1 MAAGRCGSIALCCHF
16 IEIRQLLTARLLD
29 TVGKFW
35 YIAGMFS
42 LLSDKL
48 DDAFRKMRGL
58 SKISES
64 NIKGALRDVR
74 MALLDADVE
83 YSVAREFIAHVK
95 EEAMGEKVLKSVK
108 PGEQIV
114 KIFRDQLADLLGG
127 DAAPLQLEP
136 APARILVV
144 GLNGA
149 GKTTTSAKLA
159 RRLKME
165 GHKPLLVACD
175 LIRPAAIDQLA
186 TLAGQIEV
194 PVYTPAASEKDV
206 IRVAKDAL
214 KWAAGQEHDVIIFDT
229 AGRQE
234 VDEELVAELKKLAKF
249 LNAQESLLVADAA
262 TGQQAVRVAQ
272 AFDQAVGLT
281 GIILTKLDGDARGG
295 AALSMRAI
303 TGKPIKYMGEG
314 EKLDMFG
321 PFVPQRMA
329 DRILGMGDIVGLVEK
344 AAEKIDQE
352 SAMNSMTRMLS
363 GEFNFN
369 DFLSQMK
376 MMQSLG
382 PLEGLLGLLPG
393 FSKIKKQLPE
403 GAMDPKRMKRME
415 AIVLSMTPAERANY
429 KLLIPSRRRRIAK
442 GSGVSEIEVN
452 RFIKNFKEMKE
463 MMGGKGKMGGMM
475 KNLMKGA
482 KGGMP
487 DMNAMMNGQ
496 GGGMPDMS
504 SLMGQGGMPDMSQM
518 PDLSALMGGGAKP
531 KMPKGF
537 GAFSGLFRR
546 R

>member
-1 MAAGRCGSIALCCHF
+1 
-16 IEIRQLLTARLLD
+16 
-29 TVGKFW
+29 
-35 YIAGMFS
+35 MFS

-48 DDAFRKMRGL
+48 DDTFRKLRGL
-58 SKISES
+58 GRISES
-64 NIKGALRDVR
+64 NIKEAMRDIR

-95 EEAMGEKVLKSVK
+95 DQAMGEKVLKTVK

-114 KIFRDQLADLLGG
+114 KIFRDELAALLGG
-127 DAAPLQLEP
+127 SAAELDLS
-136 APARILVV
+136 APGRILVV

-159 RRLKME
+159 RRLKMD

-186 TLAGQIEV
+186 TLAAQIEV
-194 PVYTPAASEKDV
+194 PVYTPSATEKDV

-214 KWAAGQEHDVIIFDT
+214 RWAEGQEHDVIIFDT

-234 VDEELVAELKKLAKF
+234 VDEDLVAELKKLAKF
-249 LNAQESLLVADAA
+249 LQPQESLLVADAA

-272 AFDQAVGLT
+272 TFDAAVGLT

-295 AALSMRAI
+295 AALSMRAV
-303 TGKPIKYMGEG
+303 TGKPIKFMGEG

-352 SAMNSMTRMLS
+352 SAMSSVSRMMS

-393 FSKIKKQLPE
+393 FSKIRKQLPD
-403 GAMDPKRMKRME
+403 GALDP
-415 AIVLSMTPAERANY
+415 
-429 KLLIPSRRRRIAK
+429 
-442 GSGVSEIEVN
+442 
-452 RFIKNFKEMKE
+452 
-463 MMGGKGKMGGMM
+463 
-475 KNLMKGA
+475 
-482 KGGMP
+482 
-487 DMNAMMNGQ
+487 
-496 GGGMPDMS
+496 
-504 SLMGQGGMPDMSQM
+504 
-518 PDLSALMGGGAKP
+518 
-531 KMPKGF
+531 
-537 GAFSGLFRR
+537 
-546 R
+546 

>member
-1 MAAGRCGSIALCCHF
+1 
-16 IEIRQLLTARLLD
+16 
-29 TVGKFW
+29 
-35 YIAGMFS
+35 MFS

-48 DDAFRKMRGL
+48 DDALRKVRGL
-58 SKISES
+58 SKITES
-64 NIKGALRDVR
+64 NIKDALRDVR

-83 YSVAREFIAHVK
+83 YSVARTFIAHVK
-95 EEAMGEKVLKSVK
+95 EQAMGEKVLKSVK

-114 KIFRDQLADLLGG
+114 KIFRDELAALLGG
-127 DAAPLQLEP
+127 DAEELNLTPP
-136 APARILVV
+136 AHILVV

-159 RRLKME
+159 RRLKLD

-186 TLAGQIEV
+186 TLAGQVEV
-194 PVYTPAASEKDV
+194 PVYTPSAGEKDV

-214 KWAAGQEHDVIIFDT
+214 RWAEGQEHDCIIFDT

-234 VDEELVAELKKLAKF
+234 VDDALVAELRKLAKF
-249 LNAQESLLVADAA
+249 IKPQEALLVADAA

-272 AFDQAVGLT
+272 TFDEAVGLT
-281 GIILTKLDGDARGG
+281 GIVLTKLDGDARGG
-295 AALSMRAI
+295 AALSMRAV

-321 PFVPQRMA
+321 AFVPQRMA

-352 SAMNSMTRMLS
+352 SAMSSMGRLMS

-369 DFLSQMK
+369 DFLNQMR

-393 FSKIKKQLPE
+393 FSKIRKSLPE
-403 GAMDPKRMKRME
+403 GALDPKRMKHME

-442 GSGVSEIEVN
+442 GSGCSEIEVN

-463 MMGGKGKMGGMM
+463 MMSGKGKMGGLM
-475 KNLMKGA
+475 KNMMKGA
-482 KGGMP
+482 GNGKMPAGG
-487 DMNAMMNGQ
+487 A
-496 GGGMPDMS
+496 GMPDMS
-504 SLMGQGGMPDMSQM
+504 ALMKGAEGGMPDMSQM
-518 PDLSALMGGGAKP
+518 PDLSALADLAGKGG
-531 KMPKGF
+531 MPKG
-537 GAFSGLFRR
+537 GMGGLNAFRGLFKRR
-546 R
+546 

>member
-1 MAAGRCGSIALCCHF
+1 
-16 IEIRQLLTARLLD
+16 
-29 TVGKFW
+29 
-35 YIAGMFS
+35 MFS

-64 NIKGALRDVR
+64 NIKDALRDVR

-108 PGEQIV
+108 PGEQMV
-114 KIFRDQLADLLGG
+114 KIFRDQLAELLGG

-159 RRLKME
+159 RRLVKE

-186 TLAGQIEV
+186 TLAAQIEV
-194 PVYTPAASEKDV
+194 PVYTPSATEKDV

-214 KWAAGQEHDVIIFDT
+214 KWAEGQEHDVIIFDT

-249 LNAQESLLVADAA
+249 LEAQESLLVADAA

-272 AFDQAVGLT
+272 AFDKAVGLT

-352 SAMNSMTRMLS
+352 SAMNSMTRMMS

-403 GAMDPKRMKRME
+403 GAMDPKRME

-475 KNLMKGA
+475 KNLMKSAGGA

-487 DMNAMMNGQ
+487 DMSSMMK
-496 GGGMPDMS
+496 
-504 SLMGQGGMPDMSQM
+504 GQGGMPDMSALMGEGGMPDMSKM
-518 PDLSALMGGGAKP
+518 PDLSALMGGGARP
-531 KMPKGF
+531 KMPKGM
-537 GAFSGLFRR
+537 GAFNGLFRR

>member
-1 MAAGRCGSIALCCHF
+1 
-16 IEIRQLLTARLLD
+16 
-29 TVGKFW
+29 
-35 YIAGMFS
+35 MFS

-48 DDAFRKMRGL
+48 DDTFRKLRGL
-58 SKISES
+58 NKISES
-64 NIKGALRDVR
+64 NIADAMREIR

-95 EEAMGEKVLKSVK
+95 EQAMGETVLKTVK

-114 KIFRDQLADLLGG
+114 KIFRDQLAELLGG
-127 DAAPLQLEP
+127 EAAELNLTPP
-136 APARILVV
+136 GRILVV

-159 RRLKME
+159 RRLKAD

-186 TLAGQIEV
+186 TLAKQIDV
-194 PVYTPAASEKDV
+194 PVYTPSASEKDV

-214 KWAAGQEHDVIIFDT
+214 KWAKEQEHDVIIFDT

-234 VDEELVAELKKLAKF
+234 VDEDLVEELRRLAKF
-249 LNAQESLLVADAA
+249 LEAQESLLVADAA

-272 AFDQAVGLT
+272 TFDKAVGLT

-295 AALSMRAI
+295 AALSMRAV
-303 TGKPIKYMGEG
+303 TGKPIKFVGEG

-321 PFVPQRMA
+321 PFVPVRMA

-352 SAMNSMTRMLS
+352 SAMNSMNRMMS

-369 DFLSQMK
+369 DFLSQMR

-403 GAMDPKRMKRME
+403 GALEPKKMKRME

-452 RFIKNFKEMKE
+452 RFIKNFKQMKE
-463 MMGGKGKMGGMM
+463 MMGGKGKMGG
-475 KNLMKGA
+475 LMK
-482 KGGMP
+482 
-487 DMNAMMNGQ
+487 AMGKMG
-496 GGGMPDMS
+496 GGGMPAMPTMPQGGDVPDLS
-504 SLMGQGGMPDMSQM
+504 SLMGGAGGAGM
-518 PDLSALMGGGAKP
+518 PDLSALMGGGGKKP
-531 KMPKGF
+531 KMPGMGSMGGF
-537 GAFSGLFRR
+537 GGFGSRFRR
-546 R
+546 K

>member
-1 MAAGRCGSIALCCHF
+1 
-16 IEIRQLLTARLLD
+16 
-29 TVGKFW
+29 
-35 YIAGMFS
+35 MFS

-48 DDAFRKMRGL
+48 DDTFRKLRGL
-58 SKISES
+58 NKISES
-64 NIKGALRDVR
+64 NIADAMREIR

-95 EEAMGEKVLKSVK
+95 EQAMGEAVLKTVK

-114 KIFRDQLADLLGG
+114 KIFRDQLAELLGG
-127 DAAPLQLEP
+127 EAAELNLTPP
-136 APARILVV
+136 GRILVV

-159 RRLKME
+159 RRLKAD

-186 TLAGQIEV
+186 TLAKQIDV
-194 PVYTPAASEKDV
+194 PVYTPSASEKDV

-214 KWAAGQEHDVIIFDT
+214 KWAKEQEHDVIIFDT

-234 VDEELVAELKKLAKF
+234 VDEDLVEELRRLAKF
-249 LNAQESLLVADAA
+249 LEAQESLLVADAA

-272 AFDQAVGLT
+272 AFDKAVGLT

-295 AALSMRAI
+295 AALSMRAV
-303 TGKPIKYMGEG
+303 TGKPIKFVGEG

-321 PFVPQRMA
+321 PFVPVRMA

-352 SAMNSMTRMLS
+352 SAMNSMNRMMS

-369 DFLSQMK
+369 DFLSQMR

-403 GAMDPKRMKRME
+403 GALDPKKMKRME
-415 AIVLSMTPAERANY
+415 AIVLSMTLAERANY

-452 RFIKNFKEMKE
+452 RFIKNFKQMKE
-463 MMGGKGKMGGMM
+463 MMGGKGKMGG
-475 KNLMKGA
+475 LMK
-482 KGGMP
+482 
-487 DMNAMMNGQ
+487 AMGKMG
-496 GGGMPDMS
+496 GGGMPAMPNIPQGGDMPDLS
-504 SLMGQGGMPDMSQM
+504 SLMGGAGGAGM
-518 PDLSALMGGGAKP
+518 PDLSALMGGGGKKP
-531 KMPKGF
+531 KMPGMGSMGGF
-537 GAFSGLFRR
+537 GGFGSRFRR

>member
-1 MAAGRCGSIALCCHF
+1 
-16 IEIRQLLTARLLD
+16 
-29 TVGKFW
+29 
-35 YIAGMFS
+35 MFS

-48 DDAFRKMRGL
+48 DDTFRKLRGL

-64 NIKGALRDVR
+64 NIADAMREIR

-95 EEAMGEKVLKSVK
+95 EQAMGVAVLKTVK

-114 KIFRDQLADLLGG
+114 KIFRDQLAELLGG
-127 DAAPLQLEP
+127 EAAELNLTPP
-136 APARILVV
+136 GRILVV

-159 RRLKME
+159 RRLKAE
-165 GHKPLLVACD
+165 GRKPLLVACD

-186 TLAGQIEV
+186 TLAKQIEV
-194 PVYTPAASEKDV
+194 PVYTPSAGEKDV

-214 KWAAGQEHDVIIFDT
+214 RWAKEQEHDVIIFDT

-234 VDEELVAELKKLAKF
+234 VDEDLVEELRRLAKF
-249 LNAQESLLVADAA
+249 LEAQESLLVADAA

-272 AFDQAVGLT
+272 AFDNAVGLT

-295 AALSMRAI
+295 AALSMRAV
-303 TGKPIKYMGEG
+303 TGKPIKFVGEG

-321 PFVPQRMA
+321 PFVPVRMA

-352 SAMNSMTRMLS
+352 SAMNSMNRMMS

-369 DFLSQMK
+369 DFLSQMR

-403 GAMDPKRMKRME
+403 GALDPKKMKHME

-429 KLLIPSRRRRIAK
+429 KLLIPSRRRRVAK

-452 RFIKNFKEMKE
+452 RFIKNFRQMKE
-463 MMGGKGKMGGMM
+463 MMGGKGKMGS
-475 KNLMKGA
+475 LMKAMGKM

-487 DMNAMMNGQ
+487 
-496 GGGMPDMS
+496 GMPDMS
-504 SLMGQGGMPDMSQM
+504 SMAQGGEMPDLSSMMGDGM
-518 PDLSALMGGGAKP
+518 PDLSALMGGGKKP
-531 KMPKGF
+531 KMPGMGSMGGF
-537 GAFSGLFRR
+537 GGMFRR
-546 R
+546 RR

>member
-1 MAAGRCGSIALCCHF
+1 MQRCALDRAGGDGVKERC
-16 IEIRQLLTARLLD
+16 
-29 TVGKFW
+29 
-35 YIAGMFS
+35 MFS

-48 DDAFRKMRGL
+48 DDTFRKLRGL
-58 SKISES
+58 GKISES
-64 NIKGALRDVR
+64 NIRDALREIR

-83 YSVAREFIAHVK
+83 YGVARQFITLVK
-95 EEAMGEKVLKSVK
+95 EEAMGEKVLRNVK

-114 KIFRDQLADLLGG
+114 KIFRDRLAELLGG
-127 DAAPLQLEP
+127 EAVGLNLEP

-149 GKTTTSAKLA
+149 GKTTTCAKLA
-159 RRLKME
+159 RRLKLD

-186 TLAGQIEV
+186 TLAAQIEV
-194 PVYTPAASEKDV
+194 PVYTPDAAEKDV

-214 KWAAGQEHDVIIFDT
+214 RWAAGLEHDVIIFDT

-234 VDEELVAELKKLAKF
+234 VDEALVAELKKLAKF
-249 LNAQESLLVADAA
+249 LEAQESLLVADAA

-272 AFDQAVGLT
+272 SFDAAVGLT
-281 GIILTKLDGDARGG
+281 GIVLTKLDGDARGG
-295 AALSMRAI
+295 AALSMRAV
-303 TGKPIKYMGEG
+303 TGKPIKYVGEG
-314 EKLDMFG
+314 EKLDMLMA
-321 PFVPQRMA
+321 FVPQRMA

-352 SAMNSMTRMLS
+352 SAMKSMGRLMS

-369 DFLSQMK
+369 DFLNQMR

-393 FSKIKKQLPE
+393 FSKIRKQLPE

-415 AIVLSMTPAERANY
+415 AIVLSMTPAERVNY

-442 GSGVSEIEVN
+442 GSGCTEIEVN
-452 RFIKNFKEMKE
+452 RFIKNFREMKE
-463 MMGGKGKMGGMM
+463 MMGGKGKMGG
-475 KNLMKGA
+475 LMKSMM

-487 DMNAMMNGQ
+487 AGMPKMPE
-496 GGGMPDMS
+496 GGAMPDMNG
-504 SLMGQGGMPDMSQM
+504 MMQQMQQGGLPDMSGM
-518 PDLSALMGGGAKP
+518 PDLSALMGGGKAKRP
-531 KMPKGF
+531 QPTGIN
-537 GAFSGLFRR
+537 AFRGIFRHR
-546 R
+546 

>member
-1 MAAGRCGSIALCCHF
+1 
-16 IEIRQLLTARLLD
+16 
-29 TVGKFW
+29 
-35 YIAGMFS
+35 MFS

-48 DDAFRKMRGL
+48 DDTFRKLRGL

-64 NIKGALRDVR
+64 NIADAMREIR

-95 EEAMGEKVLKSVK
+95 EQAMGVAVLKTVK

-114 KIFRDQLADLLGG
+114 KIFRDQLAELLGG
-127 DAAPLQLEP
+127 EAAELNLTPP
-136 APARILVV
+136 GRILVV

-159 RRLKME
+159 RRLKAE

-186 TLAGQIEV
+186 TLAGQIDV
-194 PVYTPAASEKDV
+194 PVYTPSASEKDV

-214 KWAAGQEHDVIIFDT
+214 KWAKGQEHDVIIFDT

-234 VDEELVAELKKLAKF
+234 VDEDLVDELRKLARY
-249 LNAQESLLVADAA
+249 LEPQEALLVADAA

-272 AFDQAVGLT
+272 TFDNAVGLT

-295 AALSMRAI
+295 AALSMRAV
-303 TGKPIKYMGEG
+303 TGKPIKYVGEG

-321 PFVPQRMA
+321 PFVPVRMA

-352 SAMNSMTRMLS
+352 SAMKSMGRMMS

-369 DFLSQMK
+369 DFLSQMR

-393 FSKIKKQLPE
+393 FSKLKKQLPE
-403 GAMDPKRMKRME
+403 GALDPKKMKRME

-452 RFIKNFKEMKE
+452 RFIKNFKQMKE
-463 MMGGKGKMGGMM
+463 MMGGKGKMGG
-475 KNLMKGA
+475 LMKAMG
-482 KGGMP
+482 K
-487 DMNAMMNGQ
+487 MN
-496 GGGMPDMS
+496 GGGMPPMPEGGEMPDLS
-504 SLMGQGGMPDMSQM
+504 SLMGGAGGAGM
-518 PDLSALMGGGAKP
+518 PDLSSLMGGGGKKP
-531 KMPKGF
+531 KGPGLSSMGGF
-537 GAFSGLFRR
+537 GGLFRR

>member
-1 MAAGRCGSIALCCHF
+1 
-16 IEIRQLLTARLLD
+16 
-29 TVGKFW
+29 
-35 YIAGMFS
+35 MFS

-48 DDAFRKMRGL
+48 DDTFRKLRGL
-58 SKISES
+58 NKISES
-64 NIKGALRDVR
+64 NIADAMREIR

-95 EEAMGEKVLKSVK
+95 EQAMGEAVLKTVK

-114 KIFRDQLADLLGG
+114 KIFRDQLAELLGG
-127 DAAPLQLEP
+127 EAAELNLTPP
-136 APARILVV
+136 GRILVV

-159 RRLKME
+159 RRLKAD

-186 TLAGQIEV
+186 TLAKQIDV
-194 PVYTPAASEKDV
+194 PVYTPSASEKDV

-214 KWAAGQEHDVIIFDT
+214 KWAKEQEHDVIIFDT

-234 VDEELVAELKKLAKF
+234 VDEDLVEELRRLAKF
-249 LNAQESLLVADAA
+249 LDAQESLLVADAA

-272 AFDQAVGLT
+272 AFDKAVGLT

-295 AALSMRAI
+295 AALSMRAV
-303 TGKPIKYMGEG
+303 TGKPIKFVGEG

-321 PFVPQRMA
+321 PFVPVRMA

-352 SAMNSMTRMLS
+352 SAMNSMSRMMS

-369 DFLSQMK
+369 DFLSQMR

-403 GAMDPKRMKRME
+403 GALDPKKMKRME

-452 RFIKNFKEMKE
+452 RFIKNFKQMKE
-463 MMGGKGKMGGMM
+463 MMGGKGKMGG
-475 KNLMKGA
+475 LMK
-482 KGGMP
+482 
-487 DMNAMMNGQ
+487 AMGKMG
-496 GGGMPDMS
+496 GGGMPAMPTMPQGGDMPDLS
-504 SLMGQGGMPDMSQM
+504 SLMGGADGAGM
-518 PDLSALMGGGAKP
+518 PDLSAIMGGGGKKP
-531 KMPKGF
+531 KMPGMGSMGGF
-537 GAFSGLFRR
+537 GGFGSRFRKKK
-546 R
+546 

>member
-1 MAAGRCGSIALCCHF
+1 
-16 IEIRQLLTARLLD
+16 
-29 TVGKFW
+29 
-35 YIAGMFS
+35 MFS

-48 DDAFRKMRGL
+48 DDTFRKLRGL

-64 NIKGALRDVR
+64 NIADAMREIR

-95 EEAMGEKVLKSVK
+95 EQAMGVAVLKTVK

-114 KIFRDQLADLLGG
+114 KIFRDQLAELLGG
-127 DAAPLQLEP
+127 EAAELNLTPP
-136 APARILVV
+136 GRILVV

-159 RRLKME
+159 RRLKAE

-186 TLAGQIEV
+186 TLAGQIDV
-194 PVYTPAASEKDV
+194 PVYTPSASEKDV

-214 KWAAGQEHDVIIFDT
+214 KWAKGQEHDVIIFDT

-234 VDEELVAELKKLAKF
+234 VDEDLVDELRKLARY
-249 LNAQESLLVADAA
+249 LEPQEALLVADAA

-272 AFDQAVGLT
+272 TFDNAVGLT

-295 AALSMRAI
+295 AALSMRAV
-303 TGKPIKYMGEG
+303 TGKPIKYVGEG

-321 PFVPQRMA
+321 PFVPVRMA

-352 SAMNSMTRMLS
+352 SAMKSMGRMMS

-369 DFLSQMK
+369 DFLSQMR

-393 FSKIKKQLPE
+393 FSKLKKQLPE
-403 GAMDPKRMKRME
+403 GALDPKKMKRME

-452 RFIKNFKEMKE
+452 RFIKNFKQMKD
-463 MMGGKGKMGGMM
+463 MMGGKGKMGG
-475 KNLMKGA
+475 LMKAMG
-482 KGGMP
+482 K
-487 DMNAMMNGQ
+487 MN
-496 GGGMPDMS
+496 GGGMPPMPEGGEMPDLS
-504 SLMGQGGMPDMSQM
+504 SLMGGAGGAGM
-518 PDLSALMGGGAKP
+518 PDLSALMGGGGGKKP
-531 KMPKGF
+531 KGPGLSSMGGF
-537 GAFSGLFRR
+537 GGLFRR

>member
-1 MAAGRCGSIALCCHF
+1 
-16 IEIRQLLTARLLD
+16 
-29 TVGKFW
+29 
-35 YIAGMFS
+35 MFS

-48 DDAFRKMRGL
+48 DDALRKVRGL

-64 NIKGALRDVR
+64 NIKDALRDVR

-95 EEAMGEKVLKSVK
+95 EQAMGEKVLKSVK

-114 KIFRDQLADLLGG
+114 KIFRDELAALLGG
-127 DAAPLQLEP
+127 DAAELNLTPP
-136 APARILVV
+136 AHILVV

-159 RRLKME
+159 RRLKMD
-165 GHKPLLVACD
+165 GRKPLLVACD

-186 TLAGQIEV
+186 TLAAQVEV
-194 PVYTPAASEKDV
+194 PVYTPSPSEKDV

-214 KWAAGQEHDVIIFDT
+214 RWAEALEHDCIIFDT

-234 VDEELVAELKKLAKF
+234 VDDALVAELRKLAKF
-249 LNAQESLLVADAA
+249 LRPQEALLVADAA

-272 AFDQAVGLT
+272 TFDEAVGLT
-281 GIILTKLDGDARGG
+281 GIVLTKLDGDARGG
-295 AALSMRAI
+295 AALSMRAV

-321 PFVPQRMA
+321 AFVPQRMA

-352 SAMNSMTRMLS
+352 SAMSSMNRLMS

-369 DFLSQMK
+369 DFLNQMK

-393 FSKIKKQLPE
+393 FSKIRKNLPE
-403 GAMDPKRMKRME
+403 GALDPKRMKHME
-415 AIVLSMTPAERANY
+415 AIVLSMTPAERVNY

-442 GSGVSEIEVN
+442 GSGCSEIEVN

-463 MMGGKGKMGGMM
+463 MMSGKGKMGG
-475 KNLMKGA
+475 LMKSMMRGGGA
-482 KGGMP
+482 AGKMP
-487 DMNAMMNGQ
+487 A
-496 GGGMPDMS
+496 GMPDMS
-504 SLMGQGGMPDMSQM
+504 SLMKGSEGGMPDMSQM
-518 PDLSALMGGGAKP
+518 PDLSALAEMAGKRG
-531 KMPKGF
+531 MPKG
-537 GAFSGLFRR
+537 GMGGMNAFRGLFKRR
-546 R
+546 

>member
-1 MAAGRCGSIALCCHF
+1 
-16 IEIRQLLTARLLD
+16 
-29 TVGKFW
+29 
-35 YIAGMFS
+35 MFS

-48 DDAFRKMRGL
+48 DDTFRKLRGL
-58 SKISES
+58 NKISES
-64 NIKGALRDVR
+64 NIADAMREIR

-95 EEAMGEKVLKSVK
+95 EQAMGEAVLKTVK

-114 KIFRDQLADLLGG
+114 KIFRDQLAELLGG
-127 DAAPLQLEP
+127 EAAELNLTPP
-136 APARILVV
+136 AHVLVV

-159 RRLKME
+159 RRLKAE
-165 GHKPLLVACD
+165 GRKPLLVACD

-186 TLAGQIEV
+186 TLAGQVEV
-194 PVYTPAASEKDV
+194 PVYTPSPSEKDV

-214 KWAAGQEHDVIIFDT
+214 KWAATREHDVIIFDT

-234 VDEELVAELKKLAKF
+234 VDETLVEELRRLARF
-249 LNAQESLLVADAA
+249 LNPQEALLVADAA

-272 AFDQAVGLT
+272 TFDKAVGLT

-295 AALSMRAI
+295 AALSMRAV
-303 TGKPIKYMGEG
+303 TGKPIKYVGEG

-321 PFVPQRMA
+321 PFVPVRMA

-352 SAMNSMTRMLS
+352 SAMNSMNRMMS

-369 DFLSQMK
+369 DFLQQMR

-403 GAMDPKRMKRME
+403 GALDPSKMKRME

-442 GSGVSEIEVN
+442 GSGVTEIEVN
-452 RFIKNFKEMKE
+452 RFIKNFKQMKE
-463 MMGGKGKMGGMM
+463 MMSGKGKMGG
-475 KNLMKGA
+475 LMKAMGKM

-487 DMNAMMNGQ
+487 
-496 GGGMPDMS
+496 GMPQTGGEMPDLS
-504 SLMGQGGMPDMSQM
+504 SLMGGGGASGM
-518 PDLSALMGGGAKP
+518 PDLSALMGGAGGKKP
-531 KMPKGF
+531 KMPGMGSMGGF
-537 GAFSGLFRR
+537 GGLFRR

>member
-1 MAAGRCGSIALCCHF
+1 
-16 IEIRQLLTARLLD
+16 
-29 TVGKFW
+29 
-35 YIAGMFS
+35 MFS

-48 DDAFRKMRGL
+48 DDTFRKLRGL
-58 SKISES
+58 NKISES
-64 NIKGALRDVR
+64 NIADAMREIR

-95 EEAMGEKVLKSVK
+95 EQAMGEAVLKTVK

-114 KIFRDQLADLLGG
+114 KIFRDQLAELLGG
-127 DAAPLQLEP
+127 EAAELNLTPP
-136 APARILVV
+136 AHVLVV

-159 RRLKME
+159 RRLKAE
-165 GHKPLLVACD
+165 GRKPLLVACD

-186 TLAGQIEV
+186 TLAGQVEV
-194 PVYTPAASEKDV
+194 PVYTPSPSEKDV

-214 KWAAGQEHDVIIFDT
+214 KWAATREHDVIIFDT

-234 VDEELVAELKKLAKF
+234 VDEALVEELRRLARF
-249 LNAQESLLVADAA
+249 LNPQEALLVADAA

-272 AFDQAVGLT
+272 TFDKAVGLT

-295 AALSMRAI
+295 AALSMRAV
-303 TGKPIKYMGEG
+303 TGKPIKYVGEG

-321 PFVPQRMA
+321 PFVPVRMA

-352 SAMNSMTRMLS
+352 SAMNSMNRMMS

-369 DFLSQMK
+369 DFLQQMR

-403 GAMDPKRMKRME
+403 GALDPSKMKRME

-442 GSGVSEIEVN
+442 GSGVTEIEVN
-452 RFIKNFKEMKE
+452 RFIKNFKQMKE
-463 MMGGKGKMGGMM
+463 MMSGKGKMGG
-475 KNLMKGA
+475 LMKAMGKM

-487 DMNAMMNGQ
+487 GMPQTGGEMPDLSLLM
-496 GGGMPDMS
+496 GGGGAS
-504 SLMGQGGMPDMSQM
+504 GM
-518 PDLSALMGGGAKP
+518 PDLSALMGGAGGKKP
-531 KMPKGF
+531 KMPGMGSMGGF
-537 GAFSGLFRR
+537 GGLFRR

>member
-1 MAAGRCGSIALCCHF
+1 
-16 IEIRQLLTARLLD
+16 
-29 TVGKFW
+29 
-35 YIAGMFS
+35 MFS

-58 SKISES
+58 SKITES
-64 NIKGALRDVR
+64 NIKDALRDVR

-108 PGEQIV
+108 PGEQLV
-114 KIFRDQLADLLGG
+114 KIFRDQLAELLGG

-136 APARILVV
+136 APARVLVV

-159 RRLKME
+159 RRLLKE

-186 TLAGQIEV
+186 TLAAQIEV
-194 PVYTPAASEKDV
+194 PVYTPAAMEKDV

-249 LNAQESLLVADAA
+249 LEPQEALLVADAA

-272 AFDQAVGLT
+272 TFDQAVGLT

-352 SAMNSMTRMLS
+352 SAMNSMTRMMS

-393 FSKIKKQLPE
+393 FSKIRKQLPD

-415 AIVLSMTPAERANY
+415 AIVLSMTPAERLNY

-475 KNLMKGA
+475 KSLMKSAGGA
-482 KGGMP
+482 K
-487 DMNAMMNGQ
+487 
-496 GGGMPDMS
+496 GMPDMS
-504 SLMGQGGMPDMSQM
+504 ALMKGQDGGADMPDMSALMGQGGMPDMSQM
-518 PDLSALMGGGAKP
+518 PDLSALMGGGGKP
-531 KMPKGF
+531 KMPMKGMN
-537 GAFSGLFRR
+537 AFNGLFRR

>member
-1 MAAGRCGSIALCCHF
+1 
-16 IEIRQLLTARLLD
+16 
-29 TVGKFW
+29 
-35 YIAGMFS
+35 MFS

-48 DDAFRKMRGL
+48 DDTFRKLRGL
-58 SKISES
+58 NKISES
-64 NIKGALRDVR
+64 NIADAMREIR

-95 EEAMGEKVLKSVK
+95 EQAMGEAVLKTVK

-114 KIFRDQLADLLGG
+114 KIFRDQLAELLGG
-127 DAAPLQLEP
+127 EAAELNLTPP
-136 APARILVV
+136 GRILVV

-159 RRLKME
+159 RRLKAD

-186 TLAGQIEV
+186 TLAKQIDV
-194 PVYTPAASEKDV
+194 PVYTPSASEKDV

-214 KWAAGQEHDVIIFDT
+214 KWAKEQEHDVIIFDT

-234 VDEELVAELKKLAKF
+234 VDEDLVEELRRLAKF
-249 LNAQESLLVADAA
+249 LEAQESLLVADAA

-272 AFDQAVGLT
+272 AFDKAVGLT

-295 AALSMRAI
+295 AALSMRAV
-303 TGKPIKYMGEG
+303 TGKPIKFVGEG

-321 PFVPQRMA
+321 PFVPVRMA

-352 SAMNSMTRMLS
+352 SAMNSMSRMMS

-369 DFLSQMK
+369 DFLSQMR

-403 GAMDPKRMKRME
+403 GALDPKKMKRME

-452 RFIKNFKEMKE
+452 RFIKNFKQMKE
-463 MMGGKGKMGGMM
+463 MMGGKGKMGG
-475 KNLMKGA
+475 LMK
-482 KGGMP
+482 
-487 DMNAMMNGQ
+487 AMGKMG
-496 GGGMPDMS
+496 GGGMPAMPTMPQGGDMPDLS
-504 SLMGQGGMPDMSQM
+504 SLMGGAGGAGM
-518 PDLSALMGGGAKP
+518 PDLSALMGGGGKKP
-531 KMPKGF
+531 KMPGMGSMGGF
-537 GAFSGLFRR
+537 GGFGSRFRR
-546 R
+546 K

>member
-1 MAAGRCGSIALCCHF
+1 
-16 IEIRQLLTARLLD
+16 
-29 TVGKFW
+29 
-35 YIAGMFS
+35 MFS

-48 DDAFRKMRGL
+48 DDAFRKLRGL

-64 NIKGALRDVR
+64 NIAEAMREIR

-95 EEAMGEKVLKSVK
+95 EKAMGAAVLKTVK

-114 KIFRDQLADLLGG
+114 KIFRDELAELLGG
-127 DAAPLQLEP
+127 DAAGLSLE
-136 APARILVV
+136 AQGRILVV

-159 RRLKME
+159 KRLKAE
-165 GHKPLLVACD
+165 GRKPLLVACD
-175 LIRPAAIDQLA
+175 LVRPAAIDQLA
-186 TLAGQIEV
+186 TLAAQVDV
-194 PVYTPAASEKDV
+194 PVYTPAAGEKDV
-206 IRVAKDAL
+206 IRVAKNAL
-214 KWAAGQEHDVIIFDT
+214 GRAEGTDCDVLIFDT

-234 VDEELVAELKKLAKF
+234 VDEPLVAELRKLAKF
-249 LNAQESLLVADAA
+249 LQPQEALLVADAA

-272 AFDQAVGLT
+272 TFDQAVGLT

-303 TGKPIKYMGEG
+303 TGKPIKYVGEG

-344 AAEKIDQE
+344 AAQNIDEK
-352 SAMNSMTRMLS
+352 SAMGAVNRMMS

-369 DFLSQMK
+369 DFLGQMR
-376 MMQSLG
+376 MMQKLG

-393 FSKIKKQLPE
+393 FGKIRKQLPD
-403 GAMDPKRMKRME
+403 GALDPSRLKRME

-463 MMGGKGKMGGMM
+463 MMGGKGKMGG
-475 KNLMKGA
+475 LMKKAMA
-482 KGGMP
+482 KGMP
-487 DMNAMMNGQ
+487 AAGADGK
-496 GGGMPDMS
+496 GG
-504 SLMGQGGMPDMSQM
+504 M
-518 PDLSALMGGGAKP
+518 PDLSALMGQGGGMPDISQMPDLSQLMGGKKGLP
-531 KMPKGF
+531 KMPGGL
-537 GAFSGLFRR
+537 GAFRGLFKGR
-546 R
+546 

>member
-1 MAAGRCGSIALCCHF
+1 
-16 IEIRQLLTARLLD
+16 
-29 TVGKFW
+29 
-35 YIAGMFS
+35 MFS

-48 DDAFRKMRGL
+48 DDTFRKLRGL

-64 NIKGALRDVR
+64 NIADAMREIR

-95 EEAMGEKVLKSVK
+95 EQAMGVAVLKTVK

-114 KIFRDQLADLLGG
+114 KIFRDQLAELLGG
-127 DAAPLQLEP
+127 EAAELNLTPP
-136 APARILVV
+136 AHILVV

-159 RRLKME
+159 RRLKAE
-165 GHKPLLVACD
+165 GRKPLLVACD

-186 TLAGQIEV
+186 TLARQIEV
-194 PVYTPAASEKDV
+194 PVYTPSASEKDV

-214 KWAAGQEHDVIIFDT
+214 KWAATQEHDVIIFDT

-234 VDEELVAELKKLAKF
+234 VDEALVDELRRLAKF
-249 LNAQESLLVADAA
+249 LEAQEALLVADAA

-295 AALSMRAI
+295 AALSMRAV
-303 TGKPIKYMGEG
+303 TGKPIKFVGEG

-321 PFVPQRMA
+321 PFVPVRMA

-352 SAMNSMTRMLS
+352 SAMNSMTRMMS

-369 DFLSQMK
+369 DFLSQMR

-393 FSKIKKQLPE
+393 FSKIRKQLPE
-403 GAMDPKRMKRME
+403 GALDPKKMKRME

-452 RFIKNFKEMKE
+452 RFIKNFKQMKE
-463 MMGGKGKMGGMM
+463 MMGGKGKMGG
-475 KNLMKGA
+475 LMK
-482 KGGMP
+482 
-487 DMNAMMNGQ
+487 AMGKMK

-504 SLMGQGGMPDMSQM
+504 AMAQGGDMPDLSSMMGGGM
-518 PDLSALMGGGAKP
+518 PDLSALMGGSKKP
-531 KMPKGF
+531 KMPGMGSMGGF
-537 GAFSGLFRR
+537 GGMFRR

>member
-1 MAAGRCGSIALCCHF
+1 
-16 IEIRQLLTARLLD
+16 
-29 TVGKFW
+29 
-35 YIAGMFS
+35 MFS

-48 DDAFRKMRGL
+48 DDTFRKLRGL
-58 SKISES
+58 NKISES
-64 NIKGALRDVR
+64 NIAEAMREIR

-95 EEAMGEKVLKSVK
+95 EQAMGEAVLKTVK

-114 KIFRDQLADLLGG
+114 KIFRDQLAELLGG
-127 DAAPLQLEP
+127 EAAELNLTPP
-136 APARILVV
+136 GRILVV

-159 RRLKME
+159 RRLKAD

-186 TLAGQIEV
+186 TLAKQIEV
-194 PVYTPAASEKDV
+194 PVYTPSASEKDV

-214 KWAAGQEHDVIIFDT
+214 KWAKEQEHDVIIFDT

-234 VDEELVAELKKLAKF
+234 VDEALVEELRRLAKF
-249 LNAQESLLVADAA
+249 LEAQESLLVADAA

-272 AFDQAVGLT
+272 AFDKAVGLT

-295 AALSMRAI
+295 AALSMRAV
-303 TGKPIKYMGEG
+303 TGKPIKFVGEG

-321 PFVPQRMA
+321 PFVPVRMA

-352 SAMNSMTRMLS
+352 SAMNSMSRMMS

-369 DFLSQMK
+369 DFLQQMR

-393 FSKIKKQLPE
+393 FSKLKKQLPE
-403 GAMDPKRMKRME
+403 GALDPKKMKRME

-452 RFIKNFKEMKE
+452 RFIKNFKQMKE
-463 MMGGKGKMGGMM
+463 MMGGKGKMGG
-475 KNLMKGA
+475 LMKAMG
-482 KGGMP
+482 KMNGGGMP
-487 DMNAMMNGQ
+487 DMSAMAQ
-496 GGGMPDMS
+496 GGEMPDMS
-504 SLMGQGGMPDMSQM
+504 SLMGGGM
-518 PDLSALMGGGAKP
+518 PDLSALMGGGGKKP
-531 KMPKGF
+531 KMPGMGSMGGF
-537 GAFSGLFRR
+537 GGMFRR
-546 R
+546 RR

>member
-1 MAAGRCGSIALCCHF
+1 
-16 IEIRQLLTARLLD
+16 
-29 TVGKFW
+29 
-35 YIAGMFS
+35 MFS

-48 DDAFRKMRGL
+48 DDAFRKLRGL
-58 SKISES
+58 SHISES
-64 NIKGALRDVR
+64 NIKEAMRDIR

-95 EEAMGEKVLKSVK
+95 EQALGEKVLKTVK

-114 KIFRDQLADLLGG
+114 KIFRDELTELLGG
-127 DAAPLQLEP
+127 DAAGLNLTP
-136 APARILVV
+136 PARVLVV

-159 RRLKME
+159 RRLKAE

-175 LIRPAAIDQLA
+175 LVRPAAIDQLA
-186 TLAGQIEV
+186 TLAAQIDV
-194 PVYTPAASEKDV
+194 PVYTPSAAEKDV

-214 KWAAGQEHDVIIFDT
+214 RWAEGQEHDVLIFDT

-234 VDEELVAELKKLAKF
+234 VDEPLVAELRKLAKF
-249 LNAQESLLVADAA
+249 LKPQEALLVADAA

-272 AFDQAVGLT
+272 TFDQAVGLT

-295 AALSMRAI
+295 AALSMRAV
-303 TGKPIKYMGEG
+303 TGKPIKYIGEG

-344 AAEKIDQE
+344 AAETMDEK
-352 SAMNSMTRMLS
+352 SAMSSASRMMS
-363 GEFNFN
+363 GEVHFS
-369 DFLSQMK
+369 DFLNQMR

-393 FSKIKKQLPE
+393 FSKIRKMLPE
-403 GAMDPKRMKRME
+403 NALDPKRMKRME
-415 AIVLSMTPAERANY
+415 AIVLSMTKAERLNY

-463 MMGGKGKMGGMM
+463 MMGGKGPMGSMM
-475 KNLMKGA
+475 KNMMKAHGGKMPAMPGLPSGNGGA
-482 KGGMP
+482 PTGAG
-487 DMNAMMNGQ
+487 
-496 GGGMPDMS
+496 
-504 SLMGQGGMPDMSQM
+504 M
-518 PDLSALMGGGAKP
+518 PDLSAMMGGDAKP
-531 KMPKGF
+531 DMSKLPDLSALSELAGMGGKNKAPRIPKGF
-537 GAFSGLFRR
+537 GAFSGLFRKR
-546 R
+546 

>member
-1 MAAGRCGSIALCCHF
+1 
-16 IEIRQLLTARLLD
+16 
-29 TVGKFW
+29 
-35 YIAGMFS
+35 MFS

-48 DDAFRKMRGL
+48 DDALRKVRGL

-64 NIKGALRDVR
+64 NIKDALRDVR

-95 EEAMGEKVLKSVK
+95 EQAMGEKVLKSVK

-114 KIFRDQLADLLGG
+114 KIFRDELAALLGG
-127 DAAPLQLEP
+127 DAAELNLTPP
-136 APARILVV
+136 AHILVV

-159 RRLKME
+159 RRLKMD
-165 GHKPLLVACD
+165 GRKPLLVACD

-186 TLAGQIEV
+186 TLAAQVEV
-194 PVYTPAASEKDV
+194 PVYTPSASEKDV

-214 KWAAGQEHDVIIFDT
+214 RWAAGLEHDCIIFDT

-234 VDEELVAELKKLAKF
+234 VDDALVAELRKLAQF
-249 LNAQESLLVADAA
+249 LKPQEALLVADAA

-272 AFDQAVGLT
+272 TFDEAVGLT
-281 GIILTKLDGDARGG
+281 GIVLTKLDGDARGG
-295 AALSMRAI
+295 AALSMRAV

-321 PFVPQRMA
+321 AFVPQRMA

-352 SAMNSMTRMLS
+352 SAMSSMNRLMS

-369 DFLSQMK
+369 DFLNQMK

-393 FSKIKKQLPE
+393 FSKIRKNLPE
-403 GAMDPKRMKRME
+403 GALDPKRMKHME

-442 GSGVSEIEVN
+442 GSGCSEIEVN

-463 MMGGKGKMGGMM
+463 MMSGKGKMGG
-475 KNLMKGA
+475 LMKSMMRGGA
-482 KGGMP
+482 AGKMPAGMP
-487 DMNAMMNGQ
+487 DMASLMNGAE
-496 GGGMPDMS
+496 GG
-504 SLMGQGGMPDMSQM
+504 LPDMSQM
-518 PDLSALMGGGAKP
+518 PDLSALAEMAGKRG
-531 KMPKGF
+531 MPKG
-537 GAFSGLFRR
+537 GMGGMNAFRGLFKRR
-546 R
+546 

>member
-1 MAAGRCGSIALCCHF
+1 
-16 IEIRQLLTARLLD
+16 
-29 TVGKFW
+29 
-35 YIAGMFS
+35 MFS

-48 DDAFRKMRGL
+48 DDTFRKLRGL
-58 SKISES
+58 NKISES
-64 NIKGALRDVR
+64 NIAEAMREIR

-95 EEAMGEKVLKSVK
+95 EQAMGEAVLKTVK

-114 KIFRDQLADLLGG
+114 KIFRDQLAELLGG
-127 DAAPLQLEP
+127 EAAELNLTPP
-136 APARILVV
+136 GRILVV

-159 RRLKME
+159 RRLKAD

-186 TLAGQIEV
+186 TLAKQIEV
-194 PVYTPAASEKDV
+194 PVYTPSASEKDV

-214 KWAAGQEHDVIIFDT
+214 KWAKEQEHDVIIFDT

-234 VDEELVAELKKLAKF
+234 VDEALVEELRRLAKF
-249 LNAQESLLVADAA
+249 LEAQESLLVADAA

-272 AFDQAVGLT
+272 AFDKAVGLT

-295 AALSMRAI
+295 AALSMRAV
-303 TGKPIKYMGEG
+303 TGKPIKFVGEG

-321 PFVPQRMA
+321 PFVPVRMA

-352 SAMNSMTRMLS
+352 SAMNSMSRMMS

-369 DFLSQMK
+369 DFLQQMR

-393 FSKIKKQLPE
+393 FSKLKKQLPE
-403 GAMDPKRMKRME
+403 GALDPKKMKRME

-452 RFIKNFKEMKE
+452 RFIKNFKQMKE
-463 MMGGKGKMGGMM
+463 MMGGKGKMGG
-475 KNLMKGA
+475 LMKAMG
-482 KGGMP
+482 KMNGGGMP
-487 DMNAMMNGQ
+487 DMSAMAQ
-496 GGGMPDMS
+496 GGEMPDMS
-504 SLMGQGGMPDMSQM
+504 SLMGGGM
-518 PDLSALMGGGAKP
+518 PDLSALMGGGGKKL
-531 KMPKGF
+531 KMPGMGSMGGF
-537 GAFSGLFRR
+537 GGMFRR
-546 R
+546 RR